1 MEEVKENIYLKLLKG
16 LGISIIVTLIGI
28 FLFAVLLTYTNISE
42 STIPIVIIAIS
53 FISIL
58 IGATISTRKITKNG
72 MMNGG
77 IIGGSYVILLY
88 LLSSLLGAGFA
99 FNIYTMIMII
109 AGIIAGLVGG
119 ILGINS

>member
-1 MEEVKENIYLKLLKG
+1 MEEVKENVYLKLLKG
-16 LGISIIVTLIGI
+16 LGISIMVTLIGI

-53 FISIL
+53 FVGIL
-58 IGATISTRKITKNG
+58 IGATISTRKISKNG

-77 IIGGSYVILLY
+77 IIGGTYVILLY
-88 LLSSLLGAGFA
+88 LLSSLLGAGFS
-99 FNIYTMIMII
+99 FNIYTIIMMI
-109 AGIIAGLVGG
+109 AGIIAGLLGG

>member
-1 MEEVKENIYLKLLKG
+1 MEEVKENVYLKLLKG
-16 LGISIIVTLIGI
+16 LGISMIVTLIGI

-42 STIPIVIIAIS
+42 ATIPIVIIAIS

-77 IIGGSYVILLY
+77 IIGGTYVILLY
-88 LLSSLLGAGFA
+88 LLSSLLGAGFS
-99 FNIYTMIMII
+99 FNIYTIIMMI
-109 AGIIAGLVGG
+109 AGIIAGLLGG